1 MLENLKTEPP
11 DPILSLIDMLRADKR
26 PGKIDLGVGV
36 YVDEYGRTPVMD
48 AVKRAEKK
56 LHNEQT
62 SKAYVAS
69 VGDAAFTALV
79 RQLVFGDALSNTL
92 GARLT
97 GFQVAG
103 GMAALRLGGEVL
115 SRAGC
120 ESAWLG
126 EPTWAIHP
134 PVIGASGLAVRW
146 HDYFD
151 SASQMLKF
159 DAMMSA
165 LSGAKAGEAVL
176 LHACCHNP
184 SGADLDLAQW
194 RTLADLM
201 HQRGL
206 IPFIDFAY
214 QGFGDGLEEDAAG
227 LRIMLEAAPEAVIA
241 VSESKTFGLYRER
254 TGALFLLAKDEPGA
268 RVALSNGLVAARVAY
283 SMPPDHGAAVV
294 RTVLEDDALKRNWQR
309 ELDGMRKRLKNLRAL
324 LADRAAVAGL
334 NLESVRSQRGM
345 FSMLPLTSAQTLELR
360 AAHGVYMPENG
371 RINIAGVSPECVDDL
386 VAKLAQVMRR

>member
-11 DPILSLIDMLRADKR
+11 DPILSLIDVLRADKR

-69 VGDAAFTALV
+69 AGDAGFTALV
-79 RQLVFGDALSNTL
+79 RQLVFGNALSNAL

-115 SRAGC
+115 GRAGC
-120 ESAWLG
+120 DSAWLG
-126 EPTWAIHP
+126 EPTWAIHA
-134 PVIGASGLAVRW
+134 PVISASGLAVRW

-151 SASQMLKF
+151 PLTQTLKF

-165 LSGAKAGEAVL
+165 LAGAKPGEAVL

-184 SGADLDLAQW
+184 SGADLDQAQW
-194 RTLADLM
+194 RALAELM

-206 IPFIDFAY
+206 IPFIDLAY
-214 QGFGDGLEEDAAG
+214 QGLGDGLEEDAAG

-254 TGALFLLAKDEPGA
+254 TGALFLLAKDEHGA

-309 ELDGMRKRLKNLRAL
+309 ELDSMRKRIRSLRAL
-324 LADRAAVAGL
+324 LADRAAAAGL
-334 NLESVRSQRGM
+334 NLEGVRTQRGM
-345 FSMLPLTSAQTLELR
+345 FSMLPLTPEQTLELR

-371 RINIAGVSPECVDDL
+371 RINIAGVSPERVDDL
-386 VAKLAQVMRR
+386 VAKLRQVMAS

>member
-1 MLENLKTEPP
+1 MLENLRTEPP

-36 YVDEYGRTPVMD
+36 YVDEYGRTPIME
-48 AVKRAEKK
+48 AVKKAEKK
-56 LHNEQT
+56 LHNTQT

-69 VGDAAFTALV
+69 VGDAGFTAQV
-79 RQLVFGDALSNTL
+79 RQLVFGDALSQAL

-115 SRAGC
+115 KRAGC
-120 ESAWLG
+120 ESVWLG

-151 SASQMLKF
+151 SATQTLKF

-194 RTLADLM
+194 RALAELV

-206 IPFIDFAY
+206 IPFLDLAY
-214 QGFGDGLEEDAAG
+214 QGFGDGLEEDVAG
-227 LRIMLEAAPEAVIA
+227 LRVMLEAAPEAVIA

-254 TGALFLLAKDEPGA
+254 TGALFLLAKDEQAA

-283 SMPPDHGAAVV
+283 SMPPDHGAALV
-294 RTVLEDDALKRNWQR
+294 RTVLEDEGLRRAWLR
-309 ELDGMRKRLKNLRAL
+309 ELDAMRKRIKGLRNL
-324 LADRAAVAGL
+324 LADRAAAAGV
-334 NLESVRSQRGM
+334 NLESVRAQRGM
-345 FSMLPLTSAQTLELR
+345 FSMLPLTSAQVLELR

-371 RINIAGVSPECVDDL
+371 RINIAGVSPERVDDL
-386 VAKLAQVMRR
+386 VDKLRQVMTA

>member
-69 VGDAAFTALV
+69 VGDSGFTAQV
-79 RQLVFGDALSNTL
+79 RQLVFGAALSQTL
-92 GARLT
+92 GARLA

-115 SRAGC
+115 KRAGC
-120 ESAWLG
+120 ENVWLG

-134 PVIGASGLAVRW
+134 PVISASGLAARW
-146 HDYFD
+146 YDYFD
-151 SASQMLKF
+151 SATQTLKF

-184 SGADLDLAQW
+184 SGADLDPAQW
-194 RTLADLM
+194 RALAALM

-206 IPFIDFAY
+206 IPFIDLAY
-214 QGFGDGLEEDAAG
+214 QGLGDGLEEDASG
-227 LRIMLEAAPEAVIA
+227 LRVVLEAAPEAVIA

-254 TGALFLLAKDEPGA
+254 TGALFLLAKDEQGA

-294 RTVLEDDALKRNWQR
+294 RAVLEDDALKRNWQR
-309 ELDGMRKRLKNLRAL
+309 ELDVMRKRIKTLRAL
-324 LADRAAVAGL
+324 LADRAAAAGL
-334 NLESVRSQRGM
+334 NLESVRTQRGM

-371 RINIAGVSPECVDDL
+371 RINIAGISPERVDDL
-386 VAKLAQVMRR
+386 VDKLRQVMTL